1 MAPVAA
7 VVGALSR
14 PAPSASRPS
23 TSSRRAQQIRC
34 VATGPA
40 RSAAAHQAAAP
51 APSAPAPSVAA
62 TRRVPRSI
70 EEVDNGAILGFAAEL
85 SEDHPGFY
93 DAAYK
98 QRRVDIC
105 NLARGHRIGEPIP
118 RIEYLPEE
126 VTTWGL
132 VLGQLEALFPQ
143 HACKEFLHSLSLFDF
158 RQDEVPQL
166 EDLSRVLQR
175 HTGFRI
181 RPVAGLLHPRDFL
194 NGLAFR
200 TFHSTQYMRHAS
212 KPNYTPEPDVVH
224 ELIGHVPMLADP
236 AFADLV
242 HAIGV
247 ASLGAD
253 EQQLKHLVKL
263 YWYTVEFGV
272 VLEGGQPKAF
282 GAGILSSYGELQHMA
297 AGQAELLPLDVFS
310 PLPRISYKDGYQ
322 PRYFVLQSFE
332 EGAAQLKAY
341 CRSMVHNIPD
351 DVRAAVQLPL
361 P

>member
-1 MAPVAA
+1 M
-7 VVGALSR
+7 VGQKLRMITHENKALG
-14 PAPSASRPS
+14 PP
-23 TSSRRAQQIRC
+23 
-34 VATGPA
+34 TGPT
-40 RSAAAHQAAAP
+40 RSAAAQGAAAP
-51 APSAPAPSVAA
+51 PAPAPAPSVAA
-62 TRRVPRSI
+62 ARRVPRSI
-70 EEVDNGAILGFAAEL
+70 DEVDNGAILGFAAEL
-85 SEDHPGFY
+85 SEDHPGFL
-93 DAAYK
+93 DPAYK

-126 VTTWGL
+126 VATWGL

-143 HACKEFLHSLSLFDF
+143 HACTEFLHSLPLFGF
-158 RQDEVPQL
+158 RRDEVPQL
-166 EDLSRVLQR
+166 DELSNVLLS

-212 KPNYTPEPDVVH
+212 KPSYTPEPDVVH

-236 AFADLV
+236 SFADLV

-272 VLEGGQPKAF
+272 VLEGGEPKAF

-297 AGQAELLPLDVFS
+297 EGRAEMLSLDVFS
-310 PLPRISYKDGYQ
+310 PLPKISYKDGYQ

-332 EGAAQLKAY
+332 EGVAQLKAY
-341 CRSMVHNIPD
+341 CRPIMHNIPD
-351 DVRAAVQLPL
+351 EVRAAVQLHL